1 MNRKGTIIA
10 IVAIALML
18 AGIAWAVSRLYR
30 EEKPRQAAVNTEYPL
45 LRTNVASFPA

>member
-10 IVAIALML
+10 VVAIALML

-30 EEKPRQAAVNTEYPL
+30 DEKPRQAAVNTE
-45 LRTNVASFPA
+45 